1 MDATCKPPPGPRC
14 LLLVKNF
21 IPREIYVCGGI
32 WKTRG
37 PCGPHARPQQHAF
50 QATDRQRHRFCGG
63 DLVMEL
69 QKWGCVLTSSRS
81 HFLIFICVKKSR
93 IFCGLYNLISW
104 YFLNSVIYIDLF
116 VFYFSS
122 HAWALLATWSRPAV
136 VLTAQLIKRHT
147 MCLKKVPL
155 LGLFLQ

>member
-1 MDATCKPPPGPRC
+1 MFVVCLTGSFNPGGVGKHRCLSTFISGNKCAWRAFVYATCKPPPGPRC

-21 IPREIYVCGGI
+21 IPREIYV
-32 WKTRG
+32 
-37 PCGPHARPQQHAF
+37 
-50 QATDRQRHRFCGG
+50 CGG

-122 HAWALLATWSRPAV
+122 HSWALLATWSRPAV
-136 VLTAQLIKRHT
+136 DV
-147 MCLKKVPL
+147 VPPR
-155 LGLFLQ
+155 GSAHCSAN